1 MEKEEGEPRR
11 KRRSQEEKE
20 NKERTVGREERGA
33 KVTGQEELKY
43 VGKRRKF
50 KKKKIKTERP

>member
-50 KKKKIKTERP
+50 KKKK